1 MISRANQ
8 ARNAPLGGFTLTDA
22 IRPGRQSQLEP
33 IEGYR
38 IERFRDPVSRK
49 RMPLLA
55 VAASSERLFDLFIA
69 LLEPL
74 GETVN
79 MVLETSHGR
88 SKDQHD
94 DMCRSDIDLPVLIS
108 HLYDSEEML
117 LNDGCAGVA
126 VLAQERAI
134 EVQLDEH
141 KLIYVYADDL
151 KPFRRILKAHGIR
164 RIDDMRLIAESEH
177 VHLSTPELAD
187 EFNELCLRI
196 GAGDLESAMTD
207 ENEWSGW

>member
-1 MISRANQ
+1 MISSGNHIRK
-8 ARNAPLGGFTLTDA
+8 APLGGFALTEA
-22 IRPGRQSQLEP
+22 IRPSRQSRLEP
-33 IEGYR
+33 VEGYR
-38 IERFRDPVSRK
+38 MERFRDPVSRK

-55 VAASSERLFDLFIA
+55 VAVSSERLFDVFIS

-79 MVLETSHGR
+79 VVFETSHDNIDDR
-88 SKDQHD
+88 HE
-94 DMCRSDIDLPVLIS
+94 DMCRSDIDLPVLTS
-108 HLYDSEEML
+108 HLCDSEEML
-117 LNDGCAGVA
+117 TNDGCTGVA
-126 VLAQERAI
+126 VLAQERPI

-151 KPFRRILKAHGIR
+151 KPFRRILKSHGIN

-177 VHLSTPELAD
+177 IHLSTPEFAD
-187 EFNELCLRI
+187 EFRQLCGRI
-196 GAGDLESAMTD
+196 GAGDFDSVYTD